1 MNTRFVDCDNK
12 GDDRGVTLSYNYN
25 LAEATDD
32 YGGDYDNQISSC
44 KIRPRLCLYAGFLAN
59 TRHREMLTPRVI
71 CATLEADCGP
81 LV

>member
-1 MNTRFVDCDNK
+1 MHIRFVDCDNK

-44 KIRPRLCLYAGFLAN
+44 KIPAMLISYAGFLAN
-59 TRHREMLTPRVI
+59 TCHREMLTPR
-71 CATLEADCGP
+71 A
-81 LV
+81 